1 MDRHAI
7 KSAAKEFYKYLEREK
22 GAPYNT
28 KRAYRGDI
36 EDFIVF
42 IDKSSYDTIDH
53 NTIRAYIVSIYKNL
67 KKSSLSRKVSAIKV
81 FFKFMKR
88 KGYTEENT
96 ALVIKNPKIEKNLPK
111 FYTIDEMFHFL
122 DFLPR
127 EGWLNVRNRAIFE
140 LMYSTGTRA
149 QEVLNL
155 NMDDVHLDGMW
166 IKIKGKGGK
175 ERIVPFGEKAKSV
188 LEEYRDTVKDIGKK
202 DIGKKDIG
210 KKEIGKDVPG
220 KALFINI
227 RGGRLSYRGLLKI
240 MKKHQLKAQLF
251 KDLSLHG
258 IRHSFATHLLD
269 SGADLRSIQEL
280 FGHSKLS
287 TTQKY
292 THVSMDKLMEIYDKS
307 HPRR

>member
-1 MDRHAI
+1 MDKHTI

-42 IDKSSYDTIDH
+42 IDNSSYDVIDH

-127 EGWLNVRNRAIFE
+127 EGWLNIRNRAIFE

-149 QEVLNL
+149 QEVLNM
-155 NMDDVHLDGMW
+155 NIDDLHLDGMW

-175 ERIVPFGEKAKSV
+175 ERIVPFGEKAKSA
-188 LEEYRDTVKDIGKK
+188 LEEYGATMKK
-202 DIGKKDIG
+202 M
-210 KKEIGKDVPG
+210 GKDGPG

-251 KDLSLHG
+251 KNLSLHG

-280 FGHSKLS
+280 LGHSKLS

-292 THVSMDKLMEIYDKS
+292 THISMDKLMEIYDKS